1 MRREGLSPE
10 SGDHTV
16 VIDAIP
22 TLPCPAR
29 LRFNF
34 SSLMSLIVLATPLP
48 LSYRILTYSQT
59 AAFVPPSDG
68 MPRDVPP
75 PTPVRFPRCAPQAG
89 EHPPVTRGKVSLV
102 PLLQSIH
109 RPADINL
116 SHFEALGLR
125 VIEDASPQD
134 LIPDPSFLPPV
145 EEWNAVPQ
153 DDLLE
158 ANEATRKPLNNG
170 NLSPGVQT
178 YRERQKELLIDNAA
192 AFRTI
197 RRIPAPAGETA
208 ARLGNAY
215 EFYKNLEF
223 FSGYWPDTSLGPES
237 ETSPKN
243 ANDATPLHL
252 QTHVR
257 TGTGSQLPPDYRQH
271 LLTAFIKLVA
281 YDFGCNVS
289 FPRVEPR
296 LHLTPPQPL
305 SPPSYFNSSVTFIYR
320 TPTERASARA
330 GIVEG
335 PVAALSA
342 RASTVFATEAEEY
355 LDLAREVV
363 AVLLTAQQRARES
376 KSEKRFGEGK
386 WWTSIPRWG
395 GGSGGPIGREGDKID
410 ESLPGKEE
418 KLIPGT
424 ESSEGSKVAGEVK
437 KTIGGINGP
446 SPSKRSK
453 KAKDGNNLQIYENY
467 RKLNPPGP
475 TWDRKARYC
484 AIGKEPAKGYDDV
497 FMVSSLNH
505 HICVV
510 RARVPEKL
518 LGVLEGSDEGEG
530 WERVVMWRSK
540 WYDLYLKDERIEAM
554 GIVWGM
560 IAWLMRK
567 IEDPV
572 KAEDYAGGVAQDEK
586 MDLS

>member
-1 MRREGLSPE
+1 
-10 SGDHTV
+10 
-16 VIDAIP
+16 
-22 TLPCPAR
+22 
-29 LRFNF
+29 
-34 SSLMSLIVLATPLP
+34 
-48 LSYRILTYSQT
+48 
-59 AAFVPPSDG
+59 
-68 MPRDVPP
+68 
-75 PTPVRFPRCAPQAG
+75 
-89 EHPPVTRGKVSLV
+89 VSLV
-102 PLLQSIH
+102 PLLQTIH
-109 RPADINL
+109 RPADIRV
-116 SHFEALGLR
+116 SHFEALRLH
-125 VIEDASPQD
+125 VIADASPQD
-134 LIPDPSFLPPV
+134 LIPDTSFLPPV
-145 EEWNAVPQ
+145 DEWNAVPQ

-178 YRERQKELLIDNAA
+178 YRERQKELLVDNAA

-197 RRIPAPAGETA
+197 RRIPAPAGETT

-223 FSGYWPDTSLGPES
+223 FSGYWPDTSLGPEPS
-237 ETSPKN
+237 SRVE
-243 ANDATPLHL
+243 NDNTPLHL

-271 LLTAFIKLVA
+271 LLSAFIKLVA

-296 LHLTPPQPL
+296 LHLTPPQPP

-342 RASTVFATEAEEY
+342 RASTVFATEAEEH

-363 AVLLTAQQRARES
+363 AVLLTAQQRSRES
-376 KSEKRFGEGK
+376 KSEKRFGEGQ
-386 WWTSIPRWG
+386 WWTSTPRWG
-395 GGSGGPIGREGDKID
+395 GGPGGPIGREADKID
-410 ESLPGKEE
+410 ESLVLKDE
-418 KLIPGT
+418 KLSVSGAIVENEG
-424 ESSEGSKVAGEVK
+424 GSKVAGEVK
-437 KTIGGINGP
+437 KSIGGINGP

-453 KAKDGNNLQIYENY
+453 KGLSGNNMQIYENY
-467 RKLNPPGP
+467 RKMSPPGT

-484 AIGKEPAKGYDDV
+484 AIGKEPGNGFDDV

-518 LGVLEGSDEGEG
+518 LEVLEGGDSGEA
-530 WERVVMWRSK
+530 WERVVLWRSR
-540 WYDLYLKDERIEAM
+540 WYDLYLKEERVEAM
-554 GIVWGM
+554 GVVWGM
-560 IAWLMRK
+560 MGWLMRK
-567 IEDPV
+567 IEDPAKV
-572 KAEDYAGGVAQDEK
+572 KEPACDEDQDEK
-586 MDLS
+586 MDLT

>member
-1 MRREGLSPE
+1 MMGFGCSSLLSLTVLAHVSLSP
-10 SGDHTV
+10 
-16 VIDAIP
+16 
-22 TLPCPAR
+22 
-29 LRFNF
+29 RF
-34 SSLMSLIVLATPLP
+34 SRVL
-48 LSYRILTYSQT
+48 QT

-68 MPRDVPP
+68 TPRELPP
-75 PTPVRFPRCAPQAG
+75 PTPVRFPRCVPQAG
-89 EHPPVTRGKVSLV
+89 EHPPSTWGSVSLV
-102 PLLQSIH
+102 SLLQSIH
-109 RPADINL
+109 RPADIRL
-116 SHFEALGLR
+116 SHFDALRLH
-125 VIEDASPQD
+125 VIADASPQD
-134 LIPDPSFLPPV
+134 LIPERNFLPPV

-223 FSGYWPDTSLGPES
+223 FSGYWPDTSLGPEA
-237 ETSPKN
+237 ETSPKDE
-243 ANDATPLHL
+243 NDTTPLHL

-257 TGTGSQLPPDYRQH
+257 TGTGSQLPPDQRQQ

-296 LHLTPPQPL
+296 LHLTPPQSA

-342 RASTVFATEAEEY
+342 RASTVFATEAEEH
-355 LDLAREVV
+355 LDLAREIV
-363 AVLLTAQQRARES
+363 AVLLTAQQRAREA
-376 KSEKRFGEGK
+376 KSEKRFGDGK
-386 WWTSIPRWG
+386 WWTSTPRWG
-395 GGSGGPIGREGDKID
+395 GGPGGPIGREGDKID
-410 ESLPGKEE
+410 ELLVGKEE
-418 KLIPGT
+418 KLVGGAGT
-424 ESSEGSKVAGEVK
+424 ENEGSKVAGEFR

-446 SPSKRSK
+446 SASKRSK
-453 KAKDGNNLQIYENY
+453 KTKDGNNMQIYESY
-467 RKLNPPGP
+467 RRMNPPGP

-484 AIGKEPAKGYDDV
+484 AIGKKPGSGFDDV

-505 HICVV
+505 HICIV
-510 RARVPEKL
+510 RAMVPEKL
-518 LGVLEGSDEGEG
+518 LGVFEGSNDREG
-530 WERVVMWRSK
+530 WERVVVWRSK
-540 WYDLYLKDERIEAM
+540 WYDLYLKEERIEAM
-554 GIVWGM
+554 GVVWGM
-560 IAWLMRK
+560 MAWLMRK

-572 KAEDYAGGVAQDEK
+572 KAEDQVANGAQDAK

>member
-1 MRREGLSPE
+1 M
-10 SGDHTV
+10 
-16 VIDAIP
+16 IA
-22 TLPCPAR
+22 
-29 LRFNF
+29 
-34 SSLMSLIVLATPLP
+34 
-48 LSYRILTYSQT
+48 
-59 AAFVPPSDG
+59 
-68 MPRDVPP
+68 
-75 PTPVRFPRCAPQAG
+75 
-89 EHPPVTRGKVSLV
+89 
-102 PLLQSIH
+102 
-109 RPADINL
+109 
-116 SHFEALGLR
+116 
-125 VIEDASPQD
+125 DASPQD
-134 LIPDPSFLPPV
+134 LIPDASYLPPV
-145 EEWNAVPQ
+145 DEWNAVPQ

-158 ANEATRKPLNNG
+158 ANEATRKPLING

-223 FSGYWPDTSLGPES
+223 FSGYWPDTSLGPEP
-237 ETSPKN
+237 ETPK
-243 ANDATPLHL
+243 DESDTTPLHL

-296 LHLTPPQPL
+296 LHLTPAQPP

-342 RASTVFATEAEEY
+342 RASTVFTTEAEER
-355 LDLAREVV
+355 LDFAREVV
-363 AVLLTAQQRARES
+363 AILLTAQQRARES
-376 KSEKRFGEGK
+376 KSEKRFGDGK
-386 WWTSIPRWG
+386 WWTSTPRWG
-395 GGSGGPIGREGDKID
+395 GGQGGPIGREGDKAD
-410 ESLPGKEE
+410 ELLVGKEE
-418 KLIPGT
+418 KLIDG
-424 ESSEGSKVAGEVK
+424 SEGSKVVGEVK
-437 KTIGGINGP
+437 RTIGGINGP

-453 KAKDGNNLQIYENY
+453 KAKDGNNMQIYENY
-467 RKLNPPGP
+467 RRMNPPGP

-484 AIGKEPAKGYDDV
+484 AIGKEPGSGFDDV
-497 FMVSSLNH
+497 FMLSSLNH
-505 HICVV
+505 HICIV

-518 LGVLEGSDEGEG
+518 LDVLDGSEDVGG
-530 WERVVMWRSK
+530 WEKVVIWRSK
-540 WYDLYLKDERIEAM
+540 WYDLYLKEERIEAM
-554 GIVWGM
+554 GVVWGM
-560 IAWLMRK
+560 MAWLMRK
-567 IEDPV
+567 LEDPM
-572 KAEDYAGGVAQDEK
+572 KTEEPAADTTQDEK